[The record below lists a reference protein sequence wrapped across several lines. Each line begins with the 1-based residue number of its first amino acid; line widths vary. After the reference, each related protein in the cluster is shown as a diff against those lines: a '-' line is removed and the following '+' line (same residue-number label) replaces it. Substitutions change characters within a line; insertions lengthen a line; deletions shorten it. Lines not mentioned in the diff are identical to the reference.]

1 MKIADNKGVFD
12 SPHAQIVDSFNV
24 YRQKSPPVDH
34 PNAIV
39 CEQCEGLTWRL
50 TDCCMHCNFN
60 MYAYTQELVRLENL
74 EQLRFEQQKLKKKI
88 LPLLILMLVFAVGG
102 ALMAFYLAPK
112 NPFIIWV
119 LIGAMVILAIVIK
132 PLTEKM
138 ENTRHQIRE
147 LQ

>member
-1 MKIADNKGVFD
+1 MKTADNKGIFD
-12 SPHAQIVDSFNV
+12 SPHAQIADSFNV
-24 YRQKSPPVDH
+24 YRQKPPPEDH

-39 CEQCEGLTWRL
+39 CVQCDELTWRL
-50 TDCCMHCNFN
+50 TDCCIHCGFN
-60 MYAYTQELVRLENL
+60 MDAYAQELVRLENL
-74 EQLRFEQQKLKKKI
+74 DQLRFEQQILKKKI
-88 LPLLILMLVFAVGG
+88 LPFLILMLVFAVGG
-102 ALMAFYLAPK
+102 ILSVFYLAPK

-138 ENTRHQIRE
+138 NNIRHQIRE